1 MAVGE
6 GKTMNQTE
14 YVVEVSYSGGTFWTH
29 YYTTDSLNHARGVC
43 DSLSKLGGNIK
54 PRIVK
59 KEIIE

>member
-6 GKTMNQTE
+6 GKAMNECE
-14 YVVEVSYSGGTFWTH
+14 YAVEVSYSGGTFWTH
-29 YYTTDSLNHARGVC
+29 YYTTDSLYNARAVC